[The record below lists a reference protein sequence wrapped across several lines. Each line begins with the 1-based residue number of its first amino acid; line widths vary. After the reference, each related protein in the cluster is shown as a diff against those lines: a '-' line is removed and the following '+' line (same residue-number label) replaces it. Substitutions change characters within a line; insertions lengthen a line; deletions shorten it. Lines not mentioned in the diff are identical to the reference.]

1 MGKKS
6 APPPPPDY
14 RAQAEA
20 TAKSSQ
26 QAQTQADWANRP
38 DQTDMYGNKT
48 SWSTQAV
55 VDPATGQTINKW
67 SQSTQLSPDQ
77 QAAVDSE
84 MAISKGLMGTAQGML
99 GRANEAV
106 SKDFDWGNLQ
116 AMGKVPQSGQLQGA
130 GQGLMSGLNTASLG
144 SMPTADDQGRQRIE
158 NAMFDRMRPEHQ
170 QAQAGLEAKLANMG
184 LTRGSEQWNREAQRL
199 GDQQSRERYNA
210 LEAGG
215 VEQQRQ
221 FGMQMQGREQGWNEL
236 MGAGTFQNQAQA
248 QGFNQNAAQT
258 QQNFGQDLQA
268 ANYQNQLRQQQ
279 IAEQQMARQMPLNE
293 LNAFMSGQQV
303 GAPQFGNF
311 NTSQAAGAVDYTG
324 AAKDQYGASMDA
336 YNAKQ
341 KQQAGLMS
349 GIGSIAGAGIMAF

>member
-106 SKDFDWGNLQ
+106 SKDFDWGN
-116 AMGKVPQSGQLQGA
+116 LQGA